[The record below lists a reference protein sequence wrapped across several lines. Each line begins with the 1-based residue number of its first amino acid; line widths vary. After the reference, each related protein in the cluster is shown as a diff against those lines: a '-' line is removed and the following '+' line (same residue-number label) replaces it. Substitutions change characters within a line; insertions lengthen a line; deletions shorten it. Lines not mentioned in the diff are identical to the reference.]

1 MTTNT
6 LKHGLPAIHPGEYL
20 REDTIPAL
28 GKPKSEIADLLGISR
43 QTLYDIINERQPV
56 TAAMALRL
64 GKLCGNGPALWLNL
78 QKRHD
83 LERAERETD
92 ISRIPTIDAA

>member
-1 MTTNT
+1 MTTNAI
-6 LKHGLPAIHPGEYL
+6 KRDLPAIHPGEFL
-20 REDTIPAL
+20 REDVIPAL
-28 GKPKSEIADLLGISR
+28 GRPKSEIADLLGISR

-64 GKLCGNGPALWLNL
+64 GKLCGNGPTLWLNL
-78 QKRHD
+78 QKRYD

-92 ISRIPTIDAA
+92 ISGIPTIDAA